1 MKSVEADSEPAPVT
15 TRLVISV
22 IADSDADLKPVS
34 LCPPPDGQQHAE
46 DVIADSDAGLRLMIC
61 SVGRRDLI
69 PSRRRCR
76 RRRFSVSWR
85 LPRRRRLTAAS
96 AVTVAAASRAR
107 PPGRRSEFKLSGR
120 DTEPLIS
127 LRARLDS
134 TRSEQASRLFRLGA
148 WARIGTP
155 PVGRP
160 RHSGVPA
167 SGITRDFDQFDA
179 ARGQGHVACIAVSGH
194 TDPVLCYLNYVVL
207 CYPGVWSLYWS
218 SVESP
223 KPYS

>member
-85 LPRRRRLTAAS
+85 RPRRRRLTAAS

-127 LRARLDS
+127 LGARLDS
-134 TRSEQASRLFRLGA
+134 ERAGIPPVPLRCVGKDRHAPCGPATSFRCPGVRHHSRL
-148 WARIGTP
+148 
-155 PVGRP
+155 
-160 RHSGVPA
+160 
-167 SGITRDFDQFDA
+167 
-179 ARGQGHVACIAVSGH
+179 
-194 TDPVLCYLNYVVL
+194 
-207 CYPGVWSLYWS
+207 
-218 SVESP
+218 
-223 KPYS
+223 